1 MTYAEMMMIKSSTK
15 MTKTVTCPF
24 CGRVSEISATPE
36 QWERYMLTDEPVQ
49 SIFPELSASKRE
61 LLITQ
66 MCYECQNETFGVDA

>member
-36 QWERYMLTDEPVQ
+36 PVQ